1 MAGCHETITAAGWGR
16 MRSGRLRHRIT
27 IKQKTVSARTS
38 YGEDTYT
45 WTTVGSYWA
54 DVLAMQGREMEAVQQ
69 TWAEARFKVRM
80 RNNGDTIKREYQITW
95 GSRTFDILDVEDPDG
110 HNKELVLYVKEFV
123 A

>member
-1 MAGCHETITAAGWGR
+1 